1 MAALDT
7 PPTLRA
13 VADLD
18 VEAAHQRAHRG
29 EVFLILR
36 RRAGHFDRAAAV
48 RTARRR
54 RRRDGLVDPRRTRAA
69 PLPAIAR
76 TGPPAG
82 MAAATLWPLL
92 GERRGLPASRAALGS
107 QLLFQV
113 LVLALQP
120 LDLTLQ
126 AAVLTMHALVARQ
139 FVTQSRDFPVLLL
152 DDNVPRIP
160 LGWGLFQDG
169 AYAAQQAHAPLL
181 SAPRSK
187 TFTPNTRISCPDPL
201 NEDNGR
207 LFLTRIVPVS
217 DIARAVPSCRLLFL
231 ARRDGGRDIK

>member
-7 PPTLRA
+7 PPTRRA

-18 VEAAHQRAHRG
+18 VEAAHQRTHRG

-54 RRRDGLVDPRRTRAA
+54 RRRDGLVDPGRTRAA

-82 MAAATLWPLL
+82 TAAATLWPLL

-113 LVLALQP
+113 LVLALQS

-126 AAVLTMHALVARQ
+126 AVVPALQAAILTVHALVARQ
-139 FVTQSRDFPVLLL
+139 IVTQSPDLPVLLL
-152 DDNVPRIP
+152 DEVVPHFRTV
-160 LGWGLFQDG
+160 G
-169 AYAAQQAHAPLL
+169 
-181 SAPRSK
+181 
-187 TFTPNTRISCPDPL
+187 
-201 NEDNGR
+201 
-207 LFLTRIVPVS
+207 
-217 DIARAVPSCRLLFL
+217 
-231 ARRDGGRDIK
+231 